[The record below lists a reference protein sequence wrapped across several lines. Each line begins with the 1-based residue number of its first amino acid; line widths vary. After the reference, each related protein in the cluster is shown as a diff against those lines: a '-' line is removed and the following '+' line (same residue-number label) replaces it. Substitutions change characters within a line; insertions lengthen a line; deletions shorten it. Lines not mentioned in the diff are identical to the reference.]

1 MSFFITHSI
10 SYLGKISRYEF
21 VKIAFFAIHK
31 LRLRRKYGKIVS
43 LKEGAAKTSN
53 TTDEATPSIFK
64 VNSFLFFFLSDFKLI
79 QCFFQFFKIATCFFQ
94 KIKIM

>member
-43 LKEGAAKTSN
+43 LKEGAAKSSN
-53 TTDEATPSIFK
+53 TTDEATPPPSLRTVYFPTD
-64 VNSFLFFFLSDFKLI
+64 NHE
-79 QCFFQFFKIATCFFQ
+79 KISPQ
-94 KIKIM
+94 